1 MTTCLD
7 PTFKYQRSEV
17 TDLRKKFKKIRQ
29 QMKAELSSKPI
40 PSAPRGWS
48 STDLSQAELEESYR
62 LMGLDY
68 ETMGNPYE
76 EKSHEQQ

>member
-7 PTFKYQRSEV
+7 KTFKYQRSTD

-29 QMKAELSSKPI
+29 KMQAELSSKPI

-48 STDLSQAELEESYR
+48 NTDLSQAELEESYR

-68 ETMGNPYE
+68 EELGTPYKE
-76 EKSHEQQ
+76 SSHEQQ

>member
-7 PTFKYQRSEV
+7 PSFKYQRSDV

-40 PSAPRGWS
+40 PPAPSGWGN
-48 STDLSQAELEESYR
+48 TDLSQAELEESYR